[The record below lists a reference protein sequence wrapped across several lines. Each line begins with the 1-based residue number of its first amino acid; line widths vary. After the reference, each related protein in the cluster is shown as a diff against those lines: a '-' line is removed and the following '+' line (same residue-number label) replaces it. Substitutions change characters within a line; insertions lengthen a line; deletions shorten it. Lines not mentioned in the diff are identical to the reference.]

1 MSVRK
6 LTMAAVFAALTLLA
20 GCASRTTR
28 VAAPQT
34 LPPALSASREQLINR
49 YQKQAAA
56 IHSLNA
62 SARLI
67 AETGSAFSGVI
78 KTYHQI
84 TALILAARPA
94 WIRVVGQAPVVGTD
108 IFDMVSNGKQF
119 QMYVPSKRRFII
131 GPASGGE
138 SSKKS
143 IESLRPQPLFEAL
156 IWRKIPPG
164 APVLIEQED
173 LTEPPSR
180 DYVLTVLRRNG
191 QQFEID
197 RRIWFDRADLRVVRI
212 ETFAGEGRLESDVRF
227 SDWRR
232 APAAPPFPW
241 HIVLR
246 LPREDYALEL
256 DLTKVTLNLSVP
268 PSRFTLTQPPGTT
281 RVEVG
286 DGGGQS

>member
-6 LTMAAVFAALTLLA
+6 LSLGAGFAALALLT

-34 LPPALSASREQLINR
+34 QPPALSASREQLIDR

-56 IHSLNA
+56 IDSLNA

-84 TALILAARPA
+84 TALFLAARPA
-94 WIRVVGQAPVVGTD
+94 WIRLVGQAPVVGTD
-108 IFDMVSNGKQF
+108 IFDMASNGKQF
-119 QMYVPSKRRFII
+119 QMYVPSKKQFIV

-143 IESLRPQPLFEAL
+143 IENLRPQPLFGAL
-156 IWRKIPPG
+156 IWQKIAPD

-173 LTEPPSR
+173 QTAPASR

-191 QQFEID
+191 QKLEID
-197 RRIWFDRADLRVVRI
+197 RRIWFDRADLRVARI
-212 ETFAGEGRLESDVRF
+212 ETFASEGRLESDVRF
-227 SDWRR
+227 SDWRQ
-232 APAAPPFPW
+232 APGAPPFPW
-241 HIVLR
+241 HIALR
-246 LPREDYALEL
+246 LPREDYTLEL
-256 DLTKVTLNLSVP
+256 DITEVTLNPSVP

-286 DGGGQS
+286 KGGGQS